1 MKIKLYLVLIFV
13 CSVSYGQDTFLTF
26 EYDTAGN
33 QTKRAIVIRATPL
46 AGATS
51 KVVTNPELIKDE
63 LYTDISYYPNPVCQE
78 LYVKWSIQNNN
89 PVNNIEVYNLSG
101 QLIKNYPNL
110 TSLDNTNV
118 NFESYPEGLYNLIL
132 VYNDGVSKVL
142 KIVKK

>member
-1 MKIKLYLVLIFV
+1 VR
-13 CSVSYGQDTFLTF
+13 
-26 EYDTAGN
+26 E
-33 QTKRAIVIRATPL
+33 
-46 AGATS
+46 
-51 KVVTNPELIKDE
+51 
-63 LYTDISYYPNPVCQE
+63 E
-78 LYVKWSIQNNN
+78 LYVKWLVQDNN

-132 VYNDGVSKVL
+132 VYNDGVRKVL